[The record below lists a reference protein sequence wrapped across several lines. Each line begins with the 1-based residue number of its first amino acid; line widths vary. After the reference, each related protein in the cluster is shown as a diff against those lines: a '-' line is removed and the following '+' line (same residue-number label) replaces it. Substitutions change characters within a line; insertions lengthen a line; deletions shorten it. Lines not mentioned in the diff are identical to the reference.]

1 MPVFIVTNKL
11 LVDNVATL
19 TTSASHGMIED
30 TYFTVTGVDSTFDGS
45 FNVIDVPTLTTF
57 TYSKTASNV
66 SSTAVSAGSV
76 IYAIFDENSKPGF
89 MYDEDTDQW
98 KPIAGVID
106 TGRNYTF
113 TGSHIY
119 QGPVT
124 FEDSTTFE
132 DNVEIQKDLSV
143 DNVEIDS
150 DLLVSGSATF
160 TGKVNALSGINVF
173 ADDTERDAAITSPE
187 TGTIVYLVSTNQQLV
202 YNGVDWIAIEG
213 GSGLEDIFLLMG
225 A

>member
-1 MPVFIVTNKL
+1 MPVFLVTNKSL
-11 LVDNVATL
+11 TDNIATL
-19 TTSASHGMIED
+19 TTSASHFMTAS
-30 TYFTVTGVDSTFDGS
+30 TYFTVATVDETFNGS
-45 FNVIDVPTLTTF
+45 YNVIDVPTPTTF
-57 TYSKTASNV
+57 TYSKTAANV
-66 SSTAVSAGSV
+66 SSTAVSGGSV
-76 IYAIFDENSKPGF
+76 IYANFDSGAKPGF
-89 MYDEDTDQW
+89 MYDEDTDEW
-98 KPIAGVID
+98 KPIAGIID

-132 DNVEIQKDLSV
+132 DNVEIDE
-143 DNVEIDS
+143 N
-150 DLLVSGSATF
+150 LLVSGSATF

-202 YNGVDWIAIEG
+202 YNGIAWVVVES
-213 GSGLEDIFLLMG
+213 GSGMEDIFLLMG

>member
-11 LVDNVATL
+11 LVDNIATL
-19 TTSASHGMIED
+19 TTSASHGMSAS
-30 TYFTVTGVDSTFDGS
+30 TYFTASNIDATFNGS
-45 FNVIDVPTLTTF
+45 YNVIDVPTPTTF
-57 TYSKTASNV
+57 TYSKTAANV
-66 SSTAVSAGSV
+66 SSTAVSGGSV
-76 IYAIFDENSKPGF
+76 IYAIFDSGAKPAF
-89 MYDEDTDQW
+89 MYDEETDQW
-98 KPIAGVID
+98 KPIAGIID

-132 DNVEIQKDLSV
+132 DNVEIDE
-143 DNVEIDS
+143 N
-150 DLLVSGSATF
+150 LLVSGSATF

-202 YNGVDWIAIEG
+202 YNGIAWVVVES
-213 GSGLEDIFLLMG
+213 GSGMEDIFLLMG

>member
-45 FNVIDVPTLTTF
+45 FNVIDVPTATTF

-98 KPIAGVID
+98 KPIAGIID

-132 DNVEIQKDLSV
+132 DNVEIDE
-143 DNVEIDS
+143 N
-150 DLLVSGSATF
+150 LLVSGSATF

-202 YNGVDWIAIEG
+202 YNGIAWVVVES
-213 GSGLEDIFLLMG
+213 GSGMEDIFLLMG